1 MGIVTTTYADDAKG
15 LHVSSGHCERRPD
28 ARWQA
33 PRLTE
38 GFHRHGVRVTAEE
51 GAAGGPL
58 VAAEESVAAERA
70 PTAQARPQ
78 DPERLTRRYPR
89 RAADIPDLVGR
100 ARNGDPRAVAR
111 LVSFVE
117 DGAAGSPVLRVIMR
131 AVAPLAGK
139 ARVLG
144 LTGAPGVGKS
154 TTTSALVRAYRR
166 RGVRVGVLAVDP
178 SSPFTGGALLG
189 DRVRMQDHATDH
201 NVFIRSMA
209 TRGHLGGLASATPQ
223 ALRVLDAAGFD
234 VIMIETV
241 GVGQAEVEVASLADT
256 TLVLVAPGMGDA
268 IQAAKAGI
276 LEVGDVFVVNKAD
289 RDGAQQ
295 AIRDLRNMVALADWD
310 ESRWKPPIV
319 ATVAARE
326 EGIGELTAKLD
337 AHAAWLDSSGELLRR
352 RQARAGREVT
362 AIAVAELRARMGVL
376 PGAARLGRLAA
387 KVADGELDP
396 YSAADELVASVSPGA
411 ATDPSGPADGEGLA
425 DPSGPSGPAG

>member
-1 MGIVTTTYADDAKG
+1 M
-15 LHVSSGHCERRPD
+15 
-28 ARWQA
+28 
-33 PRLTE
+33 
-38 GFHRHGVRVTAEE
+38 
-51 GAAGGPL
+51 
-58 VAAEESVAAERA
+58 
-70 PTAQARPQ
+70 
-78 DPERLTRRYPR
+78 
-89 RAADIPDLVGR
+89 GR
-100 ARNGDPRAVAR
+100 ARGGDPRAVAR
-111 LVSFVE
+111 LVSLVE
-117 DGAAGSPVLRVIMR
+117 DGADGSPELRTIMQ
-131 AVAPLAGK
+131 AIAPLAGR

-166 RGVRVGVLAVDP
+166 LGKRVGVLAIDP

-201 NVFIRSMA
+201 DVFIRSMA

-295 AIRDLRNMVALADWD
+295 TVRDLRNMIALADRGEAAW
-310 ESRWKPPIV
+310 RPPIV
-319 ATVAARE
+319 STVAVRD
-326 EGIGELTAKLD
+326 EGIDELAGKLE
-337 AHAAWLDSSGELLRR
+337 AHAAWLDSSGEGARR
-352 RQARAGREVT
+352 RRARAGGEVA

-376 PGAARLGRLAA
+376 PGDARIGQLAAR
-387 KVADGELDP
+387 VVDGELDP
-396 YSAADELVASVSPGA
+396 YSAADELIAAMSP
-411 ATDPSGPADGEGLA
+411 DPRP
-425 DPSGPSGPAG
+425 PGPSVG